1 MILDRFRKGSPVASN
16 PHLTEEQV
24 NDLVDGLMQSGERVE
39 IDRHLTQCETC
50 REETS
55 RLAELVAAS
64 RADAEMV
71 VAPFFLQ
78 SLVLATTIHERLV
91 RRWMMRAIR
100 RPIVVGA
107 IAVIG
112 VSSVSTGWVL
122 LACPDERGRSAV
134 GSMENGRGF
143 GRVTSPIQC
152 TEPWYFVVRDA
163 ARQRYKELRNRERDN
178 IKRLVAGMAP

>member
-1 MILDRFRKGSPVASN
+1 MILDRFRKDSPVASN

-24 NDLVDGLMQSGERVE
+24 NDLVDGLMRSEERVE
-39 IDRHLTQCETC
+39 IDSHLTQCEMC
-50 REETS
+50 REEIS

-71 VAPFFLQ
+71 AAPFFLQ
-78 SLVLATTIHERLV
+78 HLVLATTIHERLV

-107 IAVIG
+107 IAIIG
-112 VSSVSTGWVL
+112 VSSVLTGWVL
-122 LACPDERGRSAV
+122 LACPDERGRSAAR
-134 GSMENGRGF
+134 STANGPGF
-143 GRVTSPIQC
+143 GRATSPIQC

-163 ARQRYKELRNRERDN
+163 ARQRYKELRDRERDN
-178 IKRLVAGMAP
+178 IKGLVRDRP

>member
-1 MILDRFRKGSPVASN
+1 MILSRYGKRSPVSSN
-16 PHLTEEQV
+16 PHLTDEQI
-24 NDLVDGLMQSGERVE
+24 NDLVDGLVGAGERGE
-39 IDRHLTQCETC
+39 IDRHLAQCETC
-50 REETS
+50 REEIS

-78 SLVLATTIHERLV
+78 PLVLATTIHERLV
-91 RRWMMRAIR
+91 RRWMVRAIR

-112 VSSVSTGWVL
+112 VSSALTGWVL
-122 LACPDERGRSAV
+122 LACPDERGRTTI
-134 GSMENGRGF
+134 GSRENGQGF
-143 GRVTSPIQC
+143 GTGASPIQC

-163 ARQRYKELRNRERDN
+163 ARERYKELWNRERN
-178 IKRLVAGMAP
+178 NTKGLVRKQRR